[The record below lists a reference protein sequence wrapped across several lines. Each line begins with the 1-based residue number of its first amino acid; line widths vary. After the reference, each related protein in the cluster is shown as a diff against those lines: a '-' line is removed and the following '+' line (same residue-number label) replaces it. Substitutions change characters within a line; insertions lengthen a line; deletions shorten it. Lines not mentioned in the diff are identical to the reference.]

1 METETNRG
9 TVFLFEFIN
18 AEVKI
23 HNPRPFL
30 DLAKQAN
37 LLPEEEQ
44 MLTVVSR
51 KLIEAESNHTSKSV
65 AHS

>member
-1 METETNRG
+1 MLVENGEMER
-9 TVFLFEFIN
+9 
-18 AEVKI
+18 A
-23 HNPRPFL
+23 RPFL

-44 MLTVVSR
+44 LLTVVSR
-51 KLIEAESNHTSKSV
+51 KLIEAENNHTADSA